1 IQHYLI
7 WHHDGRRWRMGASM
21 MGPDWTHWNGAV
33 DAIMNKLGT
42 MVNDIEMRRKL
53 KKM

>member
-1 IQHYLI
+1 
-7 WHHDGRRWRMGASM
+7 M

-42 MVNDIEMRRKL
+42 MINDIETRRKL
-53 KKM
+53 KAIEDKLSLLSDPAGQ